1 MKKNLLTGF
10 ALLASVAL
18 SDKAVAQTRGFV
30 QWPLLVNNQDNPAV
44 RSAGLTGAP
53 STFRRLT
60 LSDGQVPTGAAAYAP
75 YSAATGQAFAVLA
88 NGGGWS
94 SNNTPPGPGA
104 NPRRTFYQQFTATAS
119 AATRLDSVIL
129 DAAMVSTAAGKIVV
143 MYSLSNFTADSASIT
158 GSKGPAINNST
169 VITPGG
175 VLPATANG
183 SFGSATGGVSSA
195 GAVLPQYATGGVPS
209 TFRFALN
216 GTDGVTLAAGQTLT
230 LRLYFGA
237 GSSGVGRYVLLK
249 NVTLKSLQAVTL
261 ANKATVAKQ
270 ALNLYPNP
278 AQDNL
283 LVAHP
288 AAPKGA
294 TVAVYSFSG
303 QKVASFAA
311 QPNSTSTDVRL
322 ANLSAGMYM
331 VEYSDGQQR
340 ITSKVVKQ

>member
-10 ALLASVAL
+10 ALLAAL
-18 SDKAVAQTRGFV
+18 FVSEQAAAQTAGFA
-30 QWPLLVNNQDNPAV
+30 QWPLTANNQDNPAV
-44 RSAGLTGAP
+44 RAGLTGAP

-75 YSAATGQAFAVLA
+75 YSAATGQAFAVQA

-94 SNNTPPGPGA
+94 SNATPTPGPGA
-104 NPRRTFYQQFTATAS
+104 NPRRTFYQQFTATAT

-175 VLPATANG
+175 VLPANANG
-183 SFGSATGGVSSA
+183 SFGTGTGSISSN

-216 GTDGVTLAAGQTLT
+216 GTDGVTLTAGQTLT
-230 LRLYFGA
+230 MRLYFGA

-249 NVTLKSLQAVTL
+249 NVTLKSRQPALSNKQA
-261 ANKATVAKQ
+261 VAKQ
-270 ALNLYPNP
+270 SLNVYPNP

-283 LVAHP
+283 QVAHP
-288 AAPKGA
+288 AAAKGA
-294 TVAVYSFSG
+294 TVAVYSFNG
-303 QKVASFAA
+303 QKVASFTA
-311 QPNSTSTDVRL
+311 QPNTTSTDVRL
-322 ANLSAGMYM
+322 STLAAGMYM

-340 ITSKVVKQ
+340 ITSKVVKL